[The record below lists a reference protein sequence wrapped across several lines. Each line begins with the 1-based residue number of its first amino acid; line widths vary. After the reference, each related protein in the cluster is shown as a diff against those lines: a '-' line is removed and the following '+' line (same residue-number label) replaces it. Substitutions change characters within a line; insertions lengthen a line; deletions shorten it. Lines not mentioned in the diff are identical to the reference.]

1 MAATLTSPTQTS
13 TAPAGSAQRLTA
25 SEAEALWRKW
35 KTRRDVRSRDALVLA
50 YAPMVRYIASRKV
63 RELPAHCDVDDLASA
78 GLVALLEAIDR
89 FDPAKGAG
97 FEQYAWTRVAG
108 ALVDELR
115 KQDWASRSVRR
126 EGRRIERARDSF
138 FARHGIT
145 PTEAELA
152 AELGTTVEGLRA
164 TLDDIDR
171 SDIGSLNAP
180 ARGADDAALV
190 EVGETI
196 QAPQGEHEPES
207 ALLGADRNGVMR
219 AAIDRLSERERHIL
233 ALVHVQELPGA
244 EIGRLLGVS
253 ESRVSQ
259 ILSGIRNKLKHQL
272 DAYDAAAA

>member
-1 MAATLTSPTQTS
+1 MSATLTSTT
-13 TAPAGSAQRLTA
+13 QRLTA

-35 KTRRDVRSRDALVLA
+35 KDRRDTGSRDKLVLA

-63 RELPAHCDVDDLASA
+63 RELPAHCDVDDLSSA

-89 FDPAKGAG
+89 FDPTKGAS

-138 FARHGIT
+138 FARNGMR
-145 PTEAELA
+145 PTDAELA
-152 AELGTTVEGLRA
+152 AELGTTVAAMRA
-164 TLDDIDR
+164 SLDDIER

-180 ARGADDAALV
+180 ARGADDAMLI
-190 EVGETI
+190 EIGETI
-196 QAPQGEHEPES
+196 QAPEGDHEPE
-207 ALLGADRNGVMR
+207 ARVLGADRNAAVR
-219 AAIDRLSERERHIL
+219 AAISRLSDRERHVL
-233 ALVHVQELPGA
+233 SLVHVQELQGA
-244 EIGRLLGVS
+244 EIGRMLGIS

-259 ILSGIRNKLKHQL
+259 ILSGIRSKLKHQL
-272 DAYDAAAA
+272 DAYETAA

>member
-1 MAATLTSPTQTS
+1 MAATLTSTTE
-13 TAPAGSAQRLTA
+13 RLTA
-25 SEAEALWRKW
+25 PEAEQLWRKW
-35 KTRRDVRSRDALVLA
+35 KLRRDPRSRDQLVLA
-50 YAPMVRYIASRKV
+50 YAPMVRYIATRKL
-63 RELPAHCDVDDLASA
+63 RELPAHCDLDDLSSA

-89 FDPAKGAG
+89 FDPAKGAS

-126 EGRRIERARDSF
+126 EGRRIERARDTF
-138 FARHGIT
+138 FARHGVT

-152 AELGTTVEGLRA
+152 AELGTTVDGLRA
-164 TLDDIDR
+164 TLEDIAR

-180 ARGADDAALV
+180 ARGADDATLV

-196 QAPQGEHEPES
+196 QAPQGDHEPETMV
-207 ALLGADRNGVMR
+207 LGADRSAAMR
-219 AAIDRLSERERHIL
+219 SAVGRLSERERQVL
-233 ALVHVQELPGA
+233 ALVHVQELPGT

-259 ILSGIRNKLKHQL
+259 ILSGIRGKLKHQL
-272 DAYDAAAA
+272 DTYDAAAA

>member
-1 MAATLTSPTQTS
+1 MAATLTSTAPTS
-13 TAPAGSAQRLTA
+13 TSQRLTS
-25 SEAEALWRKW
+25 SEAEALWRNW
-35 KTRRDVRSRDALVLA
+35 KTRRDTRSRDRLVLA
-50 YAPMVRYIASRKV
+50 YAPMVRYIASRKL

-78 GLVALLEAIDR
+78 GLVALLETIDR
-89 FDPAKGAG
+89 FDPAKGAS

-138 FARHGIT
+138 FARHGNL

-152 AELGTTVEGLRA
+152 AELGTTVGGLRA
-164 TLDDIDR
+164 TLEDIDR
-171 SDIGSLNAP
+171 SDVGSLNAP
-180 ARGADDAALV
+180 ARGADDSVLL

-196 QAPQGEHEPES
+196 QAPAGDHEPE
-207 ALLGADRNGVMR
+207 ATVLGADRSAAMR
-219 AAIDRLSERERHIL
+219 AAIERLSEREREVL

-244 EIGRLLGVS
+244 EIGRMLGVS

-259 ILSGIRNKLKHQL
+259 ILSAIRSKLKHQL
-272 DAYDAAAA
+272 DTYDAAAAA